1 MATKTLDITGQV
13 TGVATSFVLPDTIIA
28 TSLVVHWNGTRLRPT
43 VEFAETGPST
53 FDWIVGPKFPAPKV
67 GDTLQVQYE
76 VLAAGETVLFPLV
89 VASGIP
95 PA

>member
-1 MATKTLDITGQV
+1 MATRTVDITSQV
-13 TGVATSFVLPDTIIA
+13 DGAATSFVLPDTIIV
-28 TSLVVHWNGTRLRPT
+28 TSLVAHWNGTRLRPG
-43 VEFAETGPST
+43 VEFVETGPST

-76 VLAAGETVLFPLV
+76 VLVAGETVLFPLV

-95 PA
+95 PP